1 MGRRELRLGRSVA
14 ASVALYVFA
23 APALMGQVGYPPEK
37 SPFRDIRKG
46 HSLTAVA
53 GYFGGN
59 GGRFGIGPHD
69 GMVYGGRYDI
79 RTASTLQFGLS
90 ISHGALERFVVDS
103 LVATSLRSGPVTQSV
118 TFADISVQF
127 NITGGKS
134 WHRLAPFIGA
144 VVGLAFA
151 SDTPQDIT
159 RFEFGNELYLA
170 PMAGFRFFLSDR
182 LHLRSEI
189 RGIFWKLDYPAIA
202 GNDFSEWTASPW
214 FHVGLGYSFSL

>member
-1 MGRRELRLGRSVA
+1 MGRHELRLGRSVA
-14 ASVALYVFA
+14 ATLALYVFA
-23 APALMGQVGYPPEK
+23 SPALMGQVGYSPDK

-53 GYFGGN
+53 GYFGGS
-59 GGRFGIGPHD
+59 GGRFGIGPHN

-90 ISHGALERFVVDS
+90 ISYGALERLVVDS

-127 NITGGKS
+127 NITGGKT

-170 PMAGFRFFLSDR
+170 PTAGFRFFLSDR

-202 GNDFSEWTASPW
+202 GNDFSEWTTSPW
-214 FHVGLGYSFSL
+214 VHVGLGYSFSL